1 MSPPTSN
8 SCAEMYRHSNRDESF
23 TSYRTSTYKLHLHE
37 TISGYKF
44 VILTDPKADSLRP
57 VLQQIYAGPFVEYVV
72 RNPLFKM
79 DSKEYGID
87 NEYFRTSIDRLVRS
101 LSVFM

>member
-1 MSPPTSN
+1 
-8 SCAEMYRHSNRDESF
+8 MYLHSIRDESF

-37 TISGYKF
+37 TVSGYKF

-57 VLQQIYAGPFVEYVV
+57 VLQQLYAGPFVEYVV

-87 NEYFRTSIDRLVRS
+87 NEYFRTSIDKLMRS
-101 LSVFM
+101 LSVFA

>member
-1 MSPPTSN
+1 
-8 SCAEMYRHSNRDESF
+8 MYRHFDRDESF

-37 TISGYKF
+37 TVSGYKF
-44 VILTDPKADSLRP
+44 VILTDPKADSLRS

-79 DSKEYGID
+79 DSREHGID
-87 NEYFRTSIDRLVRS
+87 NEYFRASIDRLVRG
-101 LSVFM
+101 LPAFV